1 MRTGRI
7 GACAALCA
15 ALLLAA
21 CDWGTSVDL
30 SNQSGNTVAE
40 QIRQIA
46 SEDGFAKPGRW
57 ETTITL
63 RKVDATGMPEAA
75 LANIRAGV
83 GKAQTA
89 ATCLKPEDIRRGAF
103 YVGEENAACRYDRFS
118 MGHGRIQGSLRC
130 VDPNGTRAM
139 TMSGSYGPDRYELL
153 VSTDAQSNQP
163 QGAGKASVTM
173 AMNAKRTGEC
183 LGTEEKLP
191 PGMR

>member
-1 MRTGRI
+1 MRTEAIRAWAGL
-7 GACAALCA
+7 GG

-63 RKVDATGMPEAA
+63 KKVDVTGMPEAA
-75 LANIRAGV
+75 LANIQAGV
-83 GKAQTA
+83 GKEQKA

-118 MGHGRIQGSLRC
+118 MGHGKIQGSLRC
-130 VDPNGTRAM
+130 ADVEGSRGM
-139 TMSGSYGPDRYELL
+139 TMSGSYGPDRYDL
-153 VSTDAQSNQP
+153 VVTTDVQSNQP
-163 QGAGKASVTM
+163 QAPGKATVTM
-173 AMNAKRTGEC
+173 AMNAKRIGEC

-191 PGMR
+191 PGLR

>member
-1 MRTGRI
+1 MRSERIRVLALI
-7 GACAALCA
+7 GAALP
-15 ALLLAA
+15 LAG

-46 SEDGFAKPGRW
+46 SEEGFSRPGRW

-63 RKVDATGMPEAA
+63 KQVDATGVPEAA
-75 LANIRAGV
+75 LANIKAGV
-83 GKAQTA
+83 GKPQKA
-89 ATCLKPEDIRRGAF
+89 ATCLDKEAIRRGAF

-118 MGHGRIQGSLRC
+118 MGHGKIQGALRC
-130 VDPNGTRAM
+130 VDTAGTRAM

-153 VSTDAQSNQP
+153 VTTDVQSSQP
-163 QGAGKASVTM
+163 QAAGKASVTM
-173 AMNAKRTGEC
+173 AMNAKRVGEC
-183 LGTEEKLP
+183 LGTEDKLP